1 MAVALR
7 SEGNKRLEQDTVYE
21 TDEVVDED
29 MLSFGFDFTNS
40 YFLDSGG
47 QSSSRF
53 SDSLSGRYHE
63 RLTNDF

>member
-7 SEGNKRLEQDTVYE
+7 NEGNEGFDQSTVYE

-40 YFLDSGG
+40 YFLDNEG
-47 QSSSRF
+47 QMNSRF
-53 SDSLSGRYHE
+53 SDSLSGRYHQ
-63 RLTNDF
+63 TFVQDI